1 METTDGRKRDAWE
14 SELLNWKKP
23 PINTSCRHCC
33 TQDYGE
39 YDDSNKY
46 TPSDAKFRCPAYKT
60 GKGCDAKDLSYEQFV
75 VGLCCDA
82 GIEWTVEPE
91 GK

>member
-1 METTDGRKRDAWE
+1 M
-14 SELLNWKKP
+14 
-23 PINTSCRHCC
+23 
-33 TQDYGE
+33 
-39 YDDSNKY
+39 NKY

-60 GKGCDAKDLSYEQFV
+60 GKGCDAKDLTYEQFV
-75 VGLCCDA
+75 VGICCDA